1 MARPRKNAAKV
12 QGSLLAPD
20 EVAEIPV
27 EEQPYPLPEGWKWV
41 RLGDITEIVGGGT
54 PSSRVKEYYDNG
66 NIPWLSPADLSD
78 YHEIYI
84 CRGKKMLTVK
94 GLNSSSARMIP
105 AETVCLS
112 SRAPIGYVVIAKNPL
127 CTNQGFKSF
136 LPSHLYIPKFLYWYL
151 KGNKPLLESYASGTT
166 FLELSGAKAAQI
178 EFPLSPLGE
187 QQRIVDR
194 IESLFAKLDEAKA
207 KAEAVLDGFEIR
219 KAAILHKAFTGELTA
234 KWREIRGI
242 KKENNTVK
250 IKDILS
256 DIKYG
261 TSEKSDYTYTGLPVI
276 RIPNITGSS
285 VDLEDLKFLKSSKSS
300 DYDLVERN
308 DILMIRSNG
317 SRELVGK
324 CALVDEAIVGK
335 AYASFLIRLRPNPT
349 INPKYLLGFLNSSLA
364 RNQLFAKA
372 KSSAGI
378 HNINSKEICSVDI
391 WLPDKKEQQEIV
403 RILDNLLAKERHIR
417 EAAENALSQIDLMK
431 KAILAR
437 AFRGELGTHGSARD
451 TLQNNGSM

>member
-261 TSEKSDYTYTGLPVI
+261 TSEKSDYTYT
-276 RIPNITGSS
+276 
-285 VDLEDLKFLKSSKSS
+285 
-300 DYDLVERN
+300 
-308 DILMIRSNG
+308 
-317 SRELVGK
+317 
-324 CALVDEAIVGK
+324 
-335 AYASFLIRLRPNPT
+335 
-349 INPKYLLGFLNSSLA
+349 
-364 RNQLFAKA
+364 
-372 KSSAGI
+372 
-378 HNINSKEICSVDI
+378 
-391 WLPDKKEQQEIV
+391 
-403 RILDNLLAKERHIR
+403 
-417 EAAENALSQIDLMK
+417 
-431 KAILAR
+431 
-437 AFRGELGTHGSARD
+437 
-451 TLQNNGSM
+451 

>member
-1 MARPRKNAAKV
+1 MARPRKNADKA
-12 QGSLLAPD
+12 QNSLLTPD
-20 EVAEIPV
+20 EVAEVPV

-41 RLGDITEIVGGGT
+41 RLGDALHLQAGKNISARDIHSEKTDEFPYPCFGGNGIRGYV
-54 PSSRVKEYYDNG
+54 SEYNREGNFPLIGRQGALCG
-66 NIPWLSPADLSD
+66 NIKFASGKFYATEHAVAVSGKLP
-78 YHEIYI
+78 HEITWVSY
-84 CRGKKMLTVK
+84 CLRNMNLNQYATATAQP
-94 GLNSSSARMIP
+94 GLAVS
-105 AETVCLS
+105 TL
-112 SRAPIGYVVIAKNPL
+112 
-127 CTNQGFKSF
+127 NQ
-136 LPSHLYIPKFLYWYL
+136 LP
-151 KGNKPLLESYASGTT
+151 
-166 FLELSGAKAAQI
+166 
-178 EFPLSPLGE
+178 FPYPPFGE